1 MLCRARKQPC
11 DEGAAAVEFALLF
24 PIFFM
29 VCIGTIT
36 FGFAFE
42 KWISVTQAAREASR
56 FAATYPNPNGT
67 TWVNTVGQAAAESA
81 GLVLPGTPG
90 ATDETSY
97 YLCVRFTPEPATTAP
112 GVQLKTWG
120 TLPAAT
126 CPTTTLPDSRVDVTL
141 SRLAN
146 VNWLFGTSNLNVSG
160 TNTSR
165 FEPSLVVPT
174 P

>member
-1 MLCRARKQPC
+1 MLCRSPKQPL

-67 TWVNTVGQAAAESA
+67 TWVDTVGQAAAESA
-81 GLVLPGTPG
+81 GIVLPGSPG
-90 ATDETSY
+90 ATDQTSY
-97 YLCVRFTPEPATTAP
+97 YLCVRFTPEPTTTAP
-112 GVQLKTWG
+112 GVKLKTWG
-120 TLPAAT
+120 TLAGST

-141 SRLAN
+141 RRLAK
-146 VNWLFGTSNLNVSG
+146 VNWLFGTSDLNVTGS
-160 TNTSR
+160 NTSR
-165 FEPSLVVPT
+165 FEPSLVVPV

>member
-1 MLCRARKQPC
+1 MRRRTPKQRS
-11 DEGAAAVEFALLF
+11 DHGAAAVEFALLF

-42 KWISVTQAAREASR
+42 QWISVTQAAREASR
-56 FAATYPNPNGT
+56 FAATYPNPSGT
-67 TWVNTVGQAAAESA
+67 TWLDTVGQAAAESA
-81 GLVLPGTPG
+81 GLALPGNPA

-97 YLCVRFTPEPATTAP
+97 YLCVRFTPEPTTTAP

-120 TLPAAT
+120 TLAGAT

-141 SRLAN
+141 SRLAE
-146 VNWLFGTSNLNVSG
+146 VNWLFGGNDLAVTGS
-160 TNTSR
+160 NTSR
-165 FEPSLVVPT
+165 FEPGIS
-174 P
+174 